1 MGSFPQDVENEQNVA
16 FFYFEVDE
24 NNDDGNDDL
33 SHHHF
38 PNFKQL

>member
-1 MGSFPQDVENEQNVA
+1 MGQLPQDMENEQYVA
-16 FFYFEVDE
+16 FFNFEVDE

-33 SHHHF
+33 SHPHF

>member
-1 MGSFPQDVENEQNVA
+1 MGQLPQDVENEHYVA
-16 FFYFEVDE
+16 FFNFEVDE
-24 NNDDGNDDL
+24 NNDDDNDDL

>member
-1 MGSFPQDVENEQNVA
+1 MGQIPENGKNEQNVA
-16 FFYFEVDE
+16 FFKFDVDG
-24 NNDDGNDDL
+24 NDNFGNDDL